1 MTEIKDTDKLLETVF
16 EIVMICPNEGQADYW
31 HKMIAD
37 VTTNKVEK
45 REVAK

>member
-1 MTEIKDTDKLLETVF
+1 MSKPSGKPLETYF
-16 EIVMICPNEGQADYW
+16 EVVMICPNEGQADYW